1 MKILFL
7 STRPDKPS
15 FRFRVERLLPSFT
28 QRGHECDVRF
38 LSGSS
43 VARLLSYRE
52 CGGYD
57 GVFLQKRLLNPAELW
72 VLRRFARRL
81 VYDFDDAVMY
91 SAQGQPRCG
100 SRRRFEAMCQAA
112 DLVIPG
118 NGYLQKLADAAGART
133 LLIPTCIDTDA
144 YHPRLRPRAA
154 SSDLVTIGWT
164 GSRSTNRYLGALFPV
179 LARLAGR
186 IERQILSDTEND
198 FDYERL
204 GDVPHRFTPWSREVE
219 IPFVAGLDIGLM
231 PLTDDLWTRGKCGF
245 KALQYMGLAVA
256 AVCSPVGVNRE
267 IIADGENGLLA
278 DTPNEWH
285 AALTR
290 LIDNPSLRQRL
301 AAAGRQ
307 TIEQR
312 YSLATQ
318 GPRLV
323 DALERLIH
331 AAPTAAARAA

>member
-15 FRFRVERLLPSFT
+15 FRFRVERLLPFFT
-28 QRGHECDVRF
+28 GRGHACEVRF

-57 GVFLQKRLLNPAELW
+57 AVFLQKRLLNPAELW

-91 SAQGQPRCG
+91 SAEGTLRCA
-100 SRRRFEAMCQAA
+100 SRRRFEAMCQSA
-112 DLVIPG
+112 DLVVPG
-118 NGYLQKLADAAGART
+118 NGYLQKLADDAGART

-144 YHPRLRPRAA
+144 YHPRLRPRKG
-154 SSDLVTIGWT
+154 SSHRVIVGWT
-164 GSRSTNRYLGALFPV
+164 GSRSTNRYLDDLFPA

-186 IERQILSDTEND
+186 IELRILSDTESG
-198 FDYERL
+198 FDYDRL

-219 IPFVAGLDIGLM
+219 IPFVAGFDVGLM
-231 PLTDDLWTRGKCGF
+231 PLTDDPWTRGKCGF
-245 KALQYMGLAVA
+245 KALQYMGLGVA

-267 IIADGENGLLA
+267 IVADGLNGLLA
-278 DTPNEWH
+278 ETPDEWH

-290 LIDNPSLRQRL
+290 LIDDPPARERL
-301 AAAGRQ
+301 AAAGRR
-307 TIEQR
+307 TVEER
-312 YSLATQ
+312 YSLAAQ

-323 DALERLIH
+323 
-331 AAPTAAARAA
+331 AAIEHLTGAAQAGATRAA